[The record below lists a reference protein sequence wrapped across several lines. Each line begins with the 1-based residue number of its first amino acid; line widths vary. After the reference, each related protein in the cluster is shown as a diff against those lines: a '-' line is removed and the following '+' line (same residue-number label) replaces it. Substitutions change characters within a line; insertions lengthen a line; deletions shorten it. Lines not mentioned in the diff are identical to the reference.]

1 MTSAISSGLQGY
13 ARAEATVNTAAA
25 QIANYPSAQLGNS
38 KTAPAS
44 SEDSVDLSST
54 AVSLLQGK
62 NSAQANLATLHV
74 ADQMQQSLIDM
85 LG

>member
-13 ARAEATVNTAAA
+13 DRAEGTVNTAAA
-25 QIANYPSAQLGNS
+25 HIANYPAVQVGSS
-38 KTAPAS
+38 KSSTTAG
-44 SEDSVDLSST
+44 DSVDLSAT

-62 NSAQANLATLHV
+62 DSAQANLATIHV
-74 ADQMQQSLIDM
+74 ADEMQKSLFDM